1 MSTEI
6 LKPSKMTFE
15 QYIDKGLDF
24 HTYME
29 ELIEATKKVKDGN
42 IEGIT
47 YPQYLPIN
55 LQRLKRGLKQIKLSE
70 EIVDKIE
77 QIKTEITWIVLT
89 EHWCGDAAQSLALLH
104 KITEAS
110 NNKIKLKLVF
120 RDENPE
126 LMDAFL
132 TNGSKS
138 IPKVIQLN
146 DALEVISDW
155 GPRPKPA
162 QVLVLDKLSKGES
175 YNDDL
180 HLWYAKDKSRTL
192 QAEIAELLQTAMG

>member
-1 MSTEI
+1 MKTEI
-6 LKPSKMTFE
+6 LKPGKAAFE
-15 QYIDKGLDF
+15 DYLNKALDF
-24 HTYME
+24 ETYMDQ
-29 ELIEATKKVKDGN
+29 LTEATDKVKNGET
-42 IEGIT
+42 EGIT

-70 EIVDKIE
+70 ELSAKINAIE
-77 QIKTEITWIVLT
+77 HEMTWLVLT

-110 NNKIKLKLVF
+110 NHKIKLKLVF
-120 RDENPE
+120 RDEHPE

-138 IPKVIQLN
+138 IPKLIQL
-146 DALEVISDW
+146 DEQLEVTDEW
-155 GPRPKPA
+155 GPRPAPA
-162 QVLVLDKLSKGES
+162 QELVMEKLGKGES

-180 HLWYAKDKSRTL
+180 HRWYARDKAVTL
-192 QAEIAELLQTAMG
+192 QEEITALLKD